1 MIARR
6 ADQATLSPFQCF
18 MPVSFRF
25 FLMRPVLALC
35 ICTVARADDFAITYD
50 EKILPILEDHCF
62 SCHGEGEDKGKV
74 SFDTFGSTE
83 ELMKQTG
90 LWDHALRNIRAGL
103 MPPAKKKRPPA
114 EDLAILEEWIKR
126 GPLKLDPA
134 DPDPGRVTLR
144 RLNRVEYRNTIR
156 DLTGH
161 DFRSDEEFPADDT
174 GYGFDNIGD
183 VLSTSPL
190 LLEKYMQAAEIIV
203 EKGLPLENRVTPQR
217 NVPAGLFRGKG
228 EGRPGDGE
236 YRLSLYDPADLTAE
250 LKIETAGTYRVILN
264 ATARGSFSYDPG
276 RATATWSVDG
286 QKLLEQEMKW
296 SPAQKMESAIEVR
309 WDPGTYPLHL
319 TLQPLVDKS
328 QQPPDLG
335 DGPPSVNLHLNGI
348 TLIGPQ
354 EPEHRVHPPNYQR
367 FFTRDSVPSDPAERD
382 RYAVEILD
390 RFATRAFRRPVD
402 DATVQKLAG
411 FAKQTMEA
419 PGGTFEKGI
428 ARAISAILASPR
440 FLFRIEHTIPTD
452 DPAAHP
458 LLDEYSLA
466 SRLSYFLWS
475 TTPDEELVRLAGQ
488 NELRKNLHAQVK
500 RMLQDRRSDEFV
512 KNFAGQWLQTRDVE
526 SVSIDAR
533 VVLARDSGTERENN
547 ERFQRFRELNRQIDE
562 AEKAGDSAKVAA
574 LREELGEIRKKF
586 RGQRRV
592 EFGGSLRTAMR
603 REAEMFFR
611 HLLREDRS
619 VLELIETDSTFLNG
633 ELAAHYGIP
642 GVEGG
647 DMRMVKLP
655 PDSPRGGIITM
666 GSVLAVTSNPTRT
679 SPVKRGLFI
688 LDNVLGTPPPPAP
701 PDIPSLE
708 ASEKGADGREL
719 TLREALAMHRE
730 KPLCS
735 SCHDRMDPL
744 GLALENFNAMG
755 LWRDKERGQALAS
768 PAGKLITGETFS
780 DVRELKHLLVT
791 SRRKDYYR
799 CLTEKLLTYAIG
811 RGPEPCDITTVDSIV
826 EKLEQTGG
834 KFSTVITGIIE
845 SAPFQKR
852 QRPST

>member
-1 MIARR
+1 MQVPSRSVLLRSA
-6 ADQATLSPFQCF
+6 LSLY
-18 MPVSFRF
+18 V
-25 FLMRPVLALC
+25 
-35 ICTVARADDFAITYD
+35 CTAARADDFVSKYED
-50 EKILPILEDHCF
+50 EILPILEDNCF
-62 SCHGEGEDKGKV
+62 SCHGEGEDKGKI

-83 ELMKQTG
+83 ELMKQTS
-90 LWDHALRNIRAGL
+90 LWDHALRNVRAGL
-103 MPPAKKKRPPA
+103 MPPAKKKRPST
-114 EDLAILEEWIKR
+114 EDLSKLEEWIKR

-134 DPDPGRVTLR
+134 NPDPGRVTLR
-144 RLNRVEYRNTIR
+144 RLNRVEYRNTIK
-156 DLTGH
+156 DLTGY
-161 DFRSDEEFPADDT
+161 DFRTDEEFPADDT

-203 EKGLPLENRVTPQR
+203 AKGLPLENRVTPQR
-217 NVPAGLFRGKG
+217 NVPAGLFRGQG
-228 EGRPGDGE
+228 EGRKGDGE
-236 YRLSLYDPADLTAE
+236 YRLSLYEPADLTAQ
-250 LKIETAGTYRVILN
+250 LHIEKPGTYQVILN
-264 ATARGSFSYDPG
+264 ATARGSFSFDPG
-276 RATATWSVDG
+276 RANATWSVNG
-286 QKLLEQEMKW
+286 QKLLAQEMKW
-296 SPAQKMESAIEVR
+296 SPSQKMESSIEVK
-309 WDPGTYPLHL
+309 WEAGSYPLQL

-348 TLIGPQ
+348 TLVGPM
-354 EPEHRVHPPNYQR
+354 EPEFQVHPPNYER
-367 FFTRDSVPSDPAERD
+367 FFSRDTVPTGATEREQ
-382 RYAVEILD
+382 YATEIL
-390 RFATRAFRRPVD
+390 RGFATRAFRRPVD

-411 FAKQTMEA
+411 FAKESMEA

-440 FLFRIEHTIPTD
+440 FLFRIENTLPES

-475 TTPDEELVRLAGQ
+475 TTPDQQLMDLAGRG
-488 NELRKNLHAQVK
+488 ELRKNLGEQVK
-500 RMLQDRRSDEFV
+500 RMLQDQRSDEFV

-533 VVLARDSGTERENN
+533 VVLARDAGTERENN
-547 ERFQRFRELNRQIDE
+547 ERFQKFRELNKQIDD
-562 AEKAGDSAKVAA
+562 AEKAGETEKVAA
-574 LREELGEIRKKF
+574 LREEMGELRKKF
-586 RGQRRV
+586 RRPGGGRV
-592 EFGGSLRTAMR
+592 EFSGSLRTAMR

-633 ELAAHYGIP
+633 ELASHYGIP

-647 DMRMVKLP
+647 DMRLVKLP

-688 LDNVLGTPPPPAP
+688 LDNVVGTPPPPAP

-719 TLREALAMHRE
+719 TLREALAIHRE

-735 SCHDRMDPL
+735 SCHNRMDPL

-755 LWRDKERGQALAS
+755 LWREKERGQPLAS
-768 PAGKLITGETFS
+768 PAGQLITGEQFA

-791 SRRKDYYR
+791 SRRADYYR
-799 CLTEKLLTYAIG
+799 CLTEKLLTYALG
-811 RGPEPCDITTVDSIV
+811 RGPEPCDITTVDAIV
-826 EKLEQTGG
+826 EKLEQSGG